1 MSECH
6 RTKSL
11 LKGIMIVFK
20 TKRSANSLH
29 SSPEFWAVSIQIEQ
43 QKNMLVDK
51 ISRKTEINSKKKV
64 RKYVAFL
71 KEVRTGS
78 M

>member
-6 RTKSL
+6 STKSL

-20 TKRSANSLH
+20 TKRSENSLH
-29 SSPEFWAVSIQIEQ
+29 SSREFWAVSMYIEQ

-51 ISRKTEINSKKKV
+51 ICRINFTIKG
-64 RKYVAFL
+64 RQNL
-71 KEVRTGS
+71 KLLL
-78 M
+78 